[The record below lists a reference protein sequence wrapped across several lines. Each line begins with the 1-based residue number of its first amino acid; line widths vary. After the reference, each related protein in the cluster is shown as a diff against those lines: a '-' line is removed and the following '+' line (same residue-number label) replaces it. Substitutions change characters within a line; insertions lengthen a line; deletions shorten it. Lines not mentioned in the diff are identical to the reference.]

1 MSPVTAPQSSRFPLA
16 LVALALAAFA
26 IGTSEFVIMG
36 LLPDLARDLAV
47 GIPEAGLLV
56 TGYAMGVVIGAPI
69 LAVLTARYPA
79 RPTLIGLAA
88 LFTAGN
94 ALCAWA
100 PDYQILM
107 FARILT
113 ALSHGTFFGVG
124 SVVAAGLVA
133 PARRSQAIALMF
145 TGLTLA
151 NVLGVPAGRLI
162 GHAWGWRLSFVGVV
176 AIGLLA
182 VAALAW
188 QLPRQGA
195 RSKGNILHEFTA
207 LKNERVL
214 LALGT
219 SVLTSASL
227 FCVFTYI
234 TPILTQLSGFPES
247 AVAPILLL
255 MGVGLTVGSTVG
267 GKLGDHRLIASL
279 LAIIVSSA
287 VALLLLRELISF
299 KVPTLATLFIWGT
312 VAFALVPL
320 LQTAVVRYASEAP
333 NLASTLNQG
342 AFNLGNAVGAWTGS
356 SLLREGLALRDLPWA
371 SIGFTAA
378 AFGLAWWSYSLGKR
392 RVDTRKR
399 PEIAEVS
406 G

>member
-1 MSPVTAPQSSRFPLA
+1 
-16 LVALALAAFA
+16 
-26 IGTSEFVIMG
+26 
-36 LLPDLARDLAV
+36 
-47 GIPEAGLLV
+47 
-56 TGYAMGVVIGAPI
+56 
-69 LAVLTARYPA
+69 
-79 RPTLIGLAA
+79 
-88 LFTAGN
+88 
-94 ALCAWA
+94 
-100 PDYQILM
+100 
-107 FARILT
+107 
-113 ALSHGTFFGVG
+113 
-124 SVVAAGLVA
+124 
-133 PARRSQAIALMF
+133 
-145 TGLTLA
+145 
-151 NVLGVPAGRLI
+151 
-162 GHAWGWRLSFVGVV
+162 
-176 AIGLLA
+176 
-182 VAALAW
+182 
-188 QLPRQGA
+188 
-195 RSKGNILHEFTA
+195 
-207 LKNERVL
+207 
-214 LALGT
+214 
-219 SVLTSASL
+219 
-227 FCVFTYI
+227 
-234 TPILTQLSGFPES
+234 
-247 AVAPILLL
+247 VAPILLL